1 LKAMELRASDIHIE
15 PFEGKT
21 IIRLRVDG
29 VLHELRPITP
39 QQHQEVAARL
49 KVMSKLDLAESRR
62 PQDGRLQVRSGGRNV
77 DVRLSSV
84 PTIYGERIVM
94 RLLEKGARALNM
106 DELGLLPHMQA
117 TLRDCLAHSY
127 GFVLVTGPT
136 GSGKTT
142 TLYTVLQEVSTA
154 DRNVLTIEDPVEYRC
169 AGVGQIQVNEKIGLT
184 FAVGLRSILR
194 QDPDTVMVGEIRDPE
209 TANIA
214 VNAALTG
221 HMVLSTLHATRL
233 IDLKVPP
240 FLLSSCLLGVMA
252 QRLVRRL
259 CDQCKQPH
267 QPTAEDFRRLGLEN
281 VPTKHQI
288 CKPVGCPAC
297 METGY
302 RGRMGIHEL
311 LKVAGDI
318 SSRIAREADARELRA
333 LAREKGMKS
342 LMEDAAEKV
351 LLGWTSLDEAVRTAR
366 AQ

>member
-1 LKAMELRASDIHIE
+1 
-15 PFEGKT
+15 
-21 IIRLRVDG
+21 
-29 VLHELRPITP
+29 
-39 QQHQEVAARL
+39 
-49 KVMSKLDLAESRR
+49 
-62 PQDGRLQVRSGGRNV
+62 
-77 DVRLSSV
+77 
-84 PTIYGERIVM
+84 
-94 RLLEKGARALNM
+94 
-106 DELGLLPHMQA
+106 
-117 TLRDCLAHSY
+117 
-127 GFVLVTGPT
+127 
-136 GSGKTT
+136 
-142 TLYTVLQEVSTA
+142 
-154 DRNVLTIEDPVEYRC
+154 
-169 AGVGQIQVNEKIGLT
+169 
-184 FAVGLRSILR
+184 
-194 QDPDTVMVGEIRDPE
+194 
-209 TANIA
+209 
-214 VNAALTG
+214 
-221 HMVLSTLHATRL
+221 
-233 IDLKVPP
+233 LKVPP

-311 LKVAGDI
+311 LKVDGDI